1 MKKMNFRRV
10 IPLVLAFIMLASLLP
25 ARLSADQECRHAYSD
40 EMQHM
45 SSCRDPEADYYK
57 CIYCGEWVEPET
69 GHVFLG
75 HNFVQGD
82 VGMRP
87 TCEQGAYYEIYCT
100 LCGYKERHETEPALG
115 HAWSEW
121 TVTKAPTA
129 VSDGVRTRTCSRCG
143 RQEQSGI
150 PADPSLVS
158 LSTLEVFI
166 LQQML
171 TEEGLYSGSIDGQ
184 YGPGTEAAA
193 RTFQQQ
199 NGLSQTD
206 PAMTDT
212 FRKLSDNFLS
222 RHSFY
227 EPGEY
232 LADYPC
238 GLTVDPLTE
247 RTCES
252 NGDGTHTVTITRVGL
267 AFEREGQRKE
277 IPTSDSY
284 RSVLVQFSDNCLVGN
299 ESHVCS
305 ECGWKAITGYSLGTG
320 SIGLPENLGDWI
332 LYWDPVDGNPPPVSD
347 LTWMPLD
354 FTAKWSA
361 YEGADSYEWVLSRY
375 DNSVKGFTAQASD
388 HTADTYVNLKE
399 YLPDDMKGIHQITVT
414 ALAAGEPVSS
424 PATFQFTDS
433 NRMLPVRDLQL
444 ENGLVS
450 WKIDQEHA
458 LVVIYVRNGETD
470 EPMGNVSVVGQNT
483 VDILEKADAGNC
495 KSYYVVA
502 KVFSHADPNG
512 GRLPS
517 EEIKSE
523 TVKFEKPRYVQTSS
537 SMNVRSGPGKNYE
550 RIGGLNKGEIIR
562 VIGEEDGFYK
572 INYFGK
578 GGWIMASCT
587 VPAKKQIHKITLD
600 PGEGQG
606 NPVTVTTNYNG
617 RIDWP
622 APEDWSCPGC
632 GTYYFSRTK
641 DGSERVDDRE
651 VFTKDT
657 TLYAVWER
665 NSLLTYLT
673 FIDENGDTEDAFW
686 VYKGHDLHLFQYPD
700 KGVILPAN
708 NTRYWYTGPDGTGER
723 VDLKYYIVPEDAP
736 DSITLYATMAMVTE
750 LEIKGPVF
758 LYEEPD
764 TSSRVLGE
772 LVNEKVTV
780 LDVTPN
786 EDFYHVQCSNLSNG
800 YVPVSSVTF
809 RTFFIQFD
817 PNGGWCDVRV
827 IYTDYRGFLK
837 TRLPVPERDG
847 YIFGGWADKN
857 GKIYSDGM
865 LQEEERLTNLAL
877 KAVWVEEDGY
887 SRQAVA
893 VGKANTGASLYKE
906 ANSHEGYLTG
916 SIPSGSI
923 ITVTA
928 EKDGMYRAVTPGGTA
943 WLAAEDVCF
952 DYRAFTIFQTGESA
966 DTVEI
971 VNKPGSATRFEYH
984 KVYGGT
990 SETFYVVGEKGSWY
1004 RIACDMKDTDLEE
1017 AWVRKSTFEETN
1029 PYRSVRQPDNTVV
1042 FNANGGS
1049 MGGRKTLTMELSV
1062 TGALPDNIPVP
1073 TRAGYT
1079 FSGWFTDPV
1088 CGSLVTNDSVFDC
1101 HTNLYAHWNGG
1112 EIGLYVVD
1120 SGNGIYT
1127 YKDYDCKTKAEI
1139 LDNGTCVYA
1148 EYLGGGMYSVR
1159 INGINRFVYDLEGTK
1174 LLEGE
1179 RMIAWKNPR
1188 CSGKIRSEASTDG
1201 KKLGYLVFGQS
1212 YVIVGQKN
1220 GYYRIAYDTDGKY
1233 ENGFAY
1239 APKNNF
1245 YQE

>member
-1 MKKMNFRRV
+1 MKKRTIARFTALFLMV
-10 IPLVLAFIMLASLLP
+10 ILLAALLP
-25 ARLSADQECRHAYSD
+25 ARIPADEACRHAYSE

-57 CIYCGEWVEPET
+57 CIYCGEWVNPET
-69 GHVFLG
+69 GHIFLG

-87 TCEQGAYYEIYCT
+87 TCEQAAYYEIYCT
-100 LCGYKERHETEPALG
+100 LCGYKERHETDPALG

-129 VSDGVRTRTCSRCG
+129 VADGVRTRTCSRCG
-143 RQEQSGI
+143 KQEQSGI

-171 TEEGLYSGSIDGQ
+171 AEEGLYSGSIDGQ

-212 FRKLSDNFLS
+212 FTVLSNHFLD

-232 LADYPC
+232 LAEYPC

-247 RTCES
+247 KTCES
-252 NGDGTHTVTITRVGL
+252 NGDGTHTVTVTRVGL
-267 AFEREGQRKE
+267 AFERAGQRKE

-284 RSVLVQFSDNCLVGN
+284 RSVLASYPEDCLVGN
-299 ESHVCS
+299 ESHTCS
-305 ECGWKAITGYSLGTG
+305 RCGWKAWTDYSLGIG
-320 SIGLPENLGDWI
+320 NIGLPKRLGDWT
-332 LYWDPVDGNPPPVSD
+332 LYWDPVDANTPSIAD

-361 YEGADSYEWVLSRY
+361 FEGADSYEWILSRY
-375 DNSVKGFTAQASD
+375 DKSVKGFTDEASGY
-388 HTADTYVNLKE
+388 TPDTYVNLKQ
-399 YLPDDMKGIHQITVT
+399 YLSDMEGIHQITVT
-414 ALAAGEPVSS
+414 AMAAGETISNPG
-424 PATFQFTDS
+424 TFQFTDS
-433 NRMLPVRDLQL
+433 NRMLPVRDLRL
-444 ENGLVS
+444 ENGQVS
-450 WKIDQEHA
+450 WKIDQAYA

-470 EPMGNVSVVGQNT
+470 EPMGNVSVVGKTT
-483 VDILEKADAGNC
+483 VDILDMADAGNC
-495 KSYYVVA
+495 KTYYVVA

-550 RIGGLNKGEIIR
+550 RMGGLNKGEIVR
-562 VIGEEDGFYK
+562 VISEEDGFYK
-572 INYFGK
+572 ICYFGK
-578 GGWIMASCT
+578 EGWIMASCT
-587 VPAKKQIHKITLD
+587 APAKKQVHTITLD

-606 NPVTVTTNYNG
+606 NPITVKTDFNG

-622 APEDWSCPGC
+622 STENWFCPGC
-632 GTYYFSRTK
+632 STCYFSRTK
-641 DGSERVDDRE
+641 NGSSRVDDRE

-657 TLYAVWER
+657 TLYAIWER
-665 NSLLTYLT
+665 DPLLTYLT

-700 KGVILPAN
+700 KGAIPPAN
-708 NTRYWYTGPDGTGER
+708 QTRYWYTGPDGTGER

-736 DSITLYATMAMVTE
+736 DSITLYATMAMLTE

-758 LYEEPD
+758 LYEKPD
-764 TSSRVLGE
+764 TASLVLGE
-772 LVNEKVTV
+772 LRNVRVTV

-786 EDFYHVQCSNLSNG
+786 EDFYHVQCPDHSHG

-809 RTFFIQFD
+809 RTFFIRFD
-817 PNGGWCDVRV
+817 PNGGWCDVQV
-827 IYTDYRGFLK
+827 MYTDYRGFLK

-847 YIFGGWADKN
+847 YIFGGWADSS

-865 LQEEERLTNLAL
+865 LQEEQRLTNLAL
-877 KAVWVEEDGY
+877 KAVWIEEDGY

-893 VGKANTGASLYKE
+893 VGRANTGASLYEE
-906 ANSHEGYLTG
+906 ANAHEGYLTG
-916 SIPSGSI
+916 SIPSGSL

-952 DYRAFTIFQTGESA
+952 DYRAFTIFQVGEAA

-971 VNKPGSATRFEYH
+971 VNKPGSATVFEYH
-984 KVYGGT
+984 KIYAGT

-1004 RIACDMKDTDLEE
+1004 RIAYDMKGTNMEE
-1017 AWVRKSTFEETN
+1017 AWVHKRTFEETN

-1049 MGGRKTLTMELSV
+1049 MGGRKTVTMELSV
-1062 TGALPDNIPVP
+1062 IGTLPENIPIPV
-1073 TRAGYT
+1073 RNGYT
-1079 FSGWFTDPV
+1079 FTGWFTDPV
-1088 CGSLVTNDSVFDC
+1088 CGSIVTVNSVFDR
-1101 HTNLYAHWNGG
+1101 HTNLYAHWKGG

-1127 YKDYDCKTKAEI
+1127 YKDYACKQKAEI

-1148 EYLGGGMYSVR
+1148 EYLGGDLYSVR
-1159 INGINRFVYDLEGTK
+1159 VNGVSRFVYDPKGTK
-1174 LLEGE
+1174 LIEGE
-1179 RMIAWKNPR
+1179 RMIAYRNPR

-1201 KKLGYLVFGQS
+1201 KKLGYLVYDQA
-1212 YVIVGQKN
+1212 YVVVDSEN
-1220 GYYRIAYDTDGKY
+1220 GYFRIAYDTGGKY

-1239 APKNNF
+1239 APQNNF
-1245 YQE
+1245 YKE